1 MSFNFAT
8 YGYWDNYWD
17 KVFVGF
23 KDRFMTEG
31 GASLILPTLKIS
43 DQMPNNYLFK
53 SSNRDT
59 GLIWETRS
67 KLTVMSLE
75 QY

>member
-31 GASLILPTLKIS
+31 DASLILPTLKIS
-43 DQMPNNYLFK
+43 DQMPNNYLLK
-53 SSNRDT
+53 SSNKDT